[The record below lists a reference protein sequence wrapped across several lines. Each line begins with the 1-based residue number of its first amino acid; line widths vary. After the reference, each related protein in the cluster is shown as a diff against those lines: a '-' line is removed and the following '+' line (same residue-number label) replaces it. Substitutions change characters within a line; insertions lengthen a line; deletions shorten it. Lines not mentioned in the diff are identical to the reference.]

1 MFDGLARGGDFMRL
15 DTAMVFLLGARCVR
29 KIGRRRGERS
39 LSCCCFQARADCL
52 SPGIGDGGFGSHG
65 GANGDSRSRFLV
77 VAIELCGL
85 WLKYNR
91 NSIDLG

>member
-1 MFDGLARGGDFMRL
+1 VAAISCVSTRPWSFFSGLVAFARSGGAAGKDRYLVVASKLGLIAFRRESV
-15 DTAMVFLLGARCVR
+15 MVA
-29 KIGRRRGERS
+29 
-39 LSCCCFQARADCL
+39 
-52 SPGIGDGGFGSHG
+52 FGSHG